1 MKWTLDKQL
10 LLPLAAVFVLL
21 TIAGTFVGLRLSSRN
36 AHEMVRDQLER
47 RSAAIELLLTQQ
59 QRDLMGLASSLAN
72 TSEVQAASAGG
83 DTSPVDGYFIPAM
96 TVGNVDALQLITRDG
111 MSLAGVGP
119 LPLVTAAE
127 LKRAQKTRVFSTI
140 TAFDGSLWL
149 IGLAPVEQED
159 SPPTS
164 LVLAGKQ
171 LDQDML
177 DTIAGVLGA
186 ELTLTAGEVSVGS
199 TAAAA
204 PDAGTSPPAGEADI
218 NGSYGILTT
227 DLPIG
232 PPGAASLT
240 VSIPTDDITGRVRTT
255 AMTVIGLVWLGGLLF
270 SLVVIFAARSVTRPI
285 HGLVLHAEKMSKG
298 AYGQTIPV
306 KGVEEIRA
314 LKRSFNQMS
323 LALYQSYQE
332 LSSLANTDA
341 TTGLCNHRY
350 LQERLSKEMERARKR
365 NEPLAVILIDIDDF
379 KLFNSTHGH
388 AAGDKVLKLVAD
400 ILLSLVRGEMIV
412 GRHGGDK
419 FMIIAPG
426 TNRRKAAL
434 VARRIRRRLIDQGI
448 YFDGGQR
455 LPLRVSMGVAVCP
468 HDSAN
473 KEELLAYVDASL
485 FESKRAGGDAIT
497 LANRNP
503 GELYAYQNTT
513 LGVLDG
519 LVQAVDKKD
528 RYTKSHS
535 EENAEYAML
544 LGKALGLSENTQS
557 ALRIAGLLHDIGKIG
572 IPDHILKKPGPL
584 TPDERE
590 IVRRHVILSDLIIKG
605 VPHAGDVSDAVINH
619 HERWDGTGYPRGL
632 KGEEIPLLGRIMA
645 VVDAYSAMTSDRP
658 FRKAQSHAHAVAELR
673 ANAGTQFDPALVD
686 TFVNLMEARLAEKA
700 A

>member
-10 LLPLAAVFVLL
+10 LLPLAAVLALL
-21 TIAGTFVGLRLSSRN
+21 TIAGTFLGLRLSSHH
-36 AHEMVRDQLER
+36 AHEMVRDQLRR
-47 RSAAIELLLTQQ
+47 RSAAIELLLTQK
-59 QRDLMGLASSLAN
+59 QRDLMGLASSLAS
-72 TSEVQAASAGG
+72 TLEAQAVDA
-83 DTSPVDGYFIPAM
+83 DTSPVDDYFIPAM
-96 TVGNVDALQLITRDG
+96 TVGNVDALRLIAPNG
-111 MSLAGVGP
+111 ASLAGVGP
-119 LPLVTAAE
+119 LPLVTPAE
-127 LKRAQKTRVFSTI
+127 LKKAQRTRAFSTI
-140 TAFDGSLWL
+140 TALNGSLWL
-149 IGLAPVEQED
+149 IGLARVEQED
-159 SPPTS
+159 SPTAS

-171 LDQDML
+171 LDQDAL

-199 TAAAA
+199 TAAMA
-204 PDAGTSPPAGEADI
+204 PDRGSLPPAGEAVID
-218 NGSYGILTT
+218 GSYGTLTT

-232 PPGAASLT
+232 LPGAASLT
-240 VSIPTDDITGRVRTT
+240 ISIPTDDITSRVRTT
-255 AMTVIGLVWLGGLLF
+255 TMAFIGLVWLGGFLF
-270 SLVVIFAARSVTRPI
+270 SLAVIFAARSVTRPI
-285 HGLVLHAEKMSKG
+285 HGLVLQAQKISRG

-332 LSSLANTDA
+332 LSNLANTDA
-341 TTGLCNHRY
+341 LTGLCNHRH
-350 LQERLSKEMERARKR
+350 LQERLSKEIERARKLS
-365 NEPLAVILIDIDDF
+365 EPLAVILIDIDNF
-379 KLFNSTHGH
+379 KLFNSTYGH

-400 ILLSLVRGEMIV
+400 ILLSFVRGEMIV

-426 TNRRKAAL
+426 SNRRKAAL
-434 VARRIRRRLIDQGI
+434 IARRIRRRLIDQGV
-448 YFDGGQR
+448 YLDGGQR
-455 LPLRVSMGVAVCP
+455 LPLRVSMGIAICP
-468 HDSAN
+468 QDSSN

-485 FESKRAGGDAIT
+485 FESKRAGGDSIT

-503 GELYAYQNTT
+503 GELFAYQNTT

-535 EENAEYAML
+535 EENAEYAMM

-590 IVRRHVILSDLIIKG
+590 IVRRHVVLSDLIIKG

-673 ANAGTQFDPALVD
+673 ANAGTQFDPSLVE
-686 TFVNLMEARLAEKA
+686 TFVNLMEARLAGKA
-700 A
+700 AA